1 MLVNCVSYKQGL
13 RQKDLALHEIT
24 ETLKNPETIVWVALK
39 DPTQEEISIIR
50 ETFQLHPLAIEDIFH
65 EWKST
70 KIEEYGETLF
80 AVLNSPELQEKK
92 VHFGQVYLFVGPQF
106 IVSIRNKL
114 EKGFVN
120 IRERC
125 EQESHLLA
133 MGSGFVFYTIIDTIV
148 DRYFPIV
155 DKLEQEFEVLED
167 SIFHTNTSQKHIQSI
182 YILKQKLIQIR
193 HTINPLI
200 VAVGRLHGGRVPKVC
215 ISTQDYFRDVN
226 DHLIR
231 LEVSVE
237 NIREMLL
244 TAIQVNLTL
253 ISLRESEV
261 NKKLAAWAAL
271 IGFPTMLAGI
281 YGMNFKYMP
290 ELEWPW
296 SYPIVIALMFGID
309 IYLYFRFKKSGWV

>member
-1 MLVNCVSYKQGL
+1 
-13 RQKDLALHEIT
+13 
-24 ETLKNPETIVWVALK
+24 
-39 DPTQEEISIIR
+39 
-50 ETFQLHPLAIEDIFH
+50 
-65 EWKST
+65 
-70 KIEEYGETLF
+70 
-80 AVLNSPELQEKK
+80 
-92 VHFGQVYLFVGPQF
+92 
-106 IVSIRNKL
+106 
-114 EKGFVN
+114 
-120 IRERC
+120 
-125 EQESHLLA
+125 
-133 MGSGFVFYTIIDTIV
+133 
-148 DRYFPIV
+148 
-155 DKLEQEFEVLED
+155 
-167 SIFHTNTSQKHIQSI
+167 
-182 YILKQKLIQIR
+182 
-193 HTINPLI
+193 
-200 VAVGRLHGGRVPKVC
+200 
-215 ISTQDYFRDVN
+215 VN